1 MTYTASTASRRSC
14 SRTTALCPGLSGQ
27 TASGPMVENGVF
39 AKIRVR
45 ARSKGWLRGAPMF
58 NAFLRGI
65 PVLWGL
71 GALTPTGAAML
82 VKLAI
87 ERWPRGALINFV
99 VYSWIAIAVSAACA
113 AHPQRNCDPRL
124 RQGLRQRLWIGVVG
138 WIFGA
143 LAIAAGA
150 AHHLDDPKQ
159 SARRRGSADISSF
172 SAPSPVSP
180 KWLGCRQPSVMA
192 DANRNDTTQEFIGFL
207 LHRDDDLPVRGDTG
221 RGHNAAASLLPMD
234 HRAWPRRSRDH
245 VYQHAGRQPAVAL
258 DRRLRR
264 SDCSCVQLELHRHR
278 LTDRNGRTPGLSSF
292 IVSGAARCAR
302 VIARRIFYSQSGNGF
317 DPIEKIKQAQD
328 SVNGARAGSS
338 LARELIYERS
348 WEGFLKSPIIGNG
361 WIGELVH
368 AKETLPIGSHSTIYG
383 LAYTGGLP
391 TLAAFVFAMS
401 STLLALAWRF
411 LRLAYDDPRR
421 SGALVGLGLGLCL
434 AAYCRYEAL
443 FNLTLPCLFLFTWI
457 GACLRSNE
465 PVQSPAAGADERLGE
480 FIRLRLPPAAHALG
494 CHPLATRK
502 SAFSMVK
509 RFLGNRTKNDRYWK
523 QVH

>member
-1 MTYTASTASRRSC
+1 MTYTASAASRRSC

-39 AKIRVR
+39 GKIRVR

-99 VYSWIAIAVSAACA
+99 VYCWIAIAVSAACA
-113 AHPQRNCDPRL
+113 AILNGIAIHDYAKGFGNAF
-124 RQGLRQRLWIGVVG
+124 GFGVVG

-150 AHHLDDPKQ
+150 AHHLDDPKTVRATTWVGGYIIILGAIAGVAQ
-159 SARRRGSADISSF
+159 MAGMQNLQLWPTPIGMIL
-172 SAPSPVSP
+172 P
-180 KWLGCRQPSVMA
+180 KSPSVSFYTV
-192 DANRNDTTQEFIGFL
+192 TTIFQSEETLGEATTRLLLFFPWTTGLGLGGLTITFISMLEGNLRWRLIGVCGGLIAVVFSWS
-207 LHRDDDLPVRGDTG
+207 RI
-221 RGHNAAASLLPMD
+221 AIASLIVTGALLAFL
-234 HRAWPRRSRDH
+234 RLSFR
-245 VYQHAGRQPAVAL
+245 GRLAVLGVLLVAYFIASL
-258 DRRLRR
+258 D
-264 SDCSCVQLELHRHR
+264 
-278 LTDRNGRTPGLSSF
+278 
-292 IVSGAARCAR
+292 
-302 VIARRIFYSQSGNGF
+302 GF

-361 WIGELVH
+361 WIGESVH

-480 FIRLRLPPAAHALG
+480 FIHLRLPPAARALG

-502 SAFSMVK
+502 SAFSMVN